1 MFHFFSVS
9 RKGTAVLQQWEE
21 QEVESLPSILL
32 QYVAKGEVGLV
43 EGSAVT
49 SGPTKCLRK
58 PAARSAA
65 GAERRENLSVCRFT
79 NICLSRRRCVNMDFL
94 ERTVMFQ
101 WGLYRN
107 VAKFGFTA
115 YHSGPCPFSLSLW
128 IQVLFFPTDLF
139 FFFPSFT
146 SVCLEL
152 FCFRLIWLVVM
163 TASLCQVLIWSESE
177 NQTFC
182 LPATL

>member
-9 RKGTAVLQQWEE
+9 RKGTGVLQQWEE

-115 YHSGPCPFSLSLW
+115 YHSGPCPFSVSLRM
-128 IQVLFFPTDLF
+128 QVLFFPTDLF
-139 FFFPSFT
+139 FFPSFT
-146 SVCLEL
+146 SVRLDL

>member
-9 RKGTAVLQQWEE
+9 RKGTGVLQQWEE

-32 QYVAKGEVGLV
+32 QYVAKGEVGLDQQ
-43 EGSAVT
+43 
-49 SGPTKCLRK
+49 LRL
-58 PAARSAA
+58 ALQNVW
-65 GAERRENLSVCRFT
+65 ENQQHGVLLGLRGEIT
-79 NICLSRRRCVNMDFL
+79 CLSADSQTSVFQGGDVWTWIFSK
-94 ERTVMFQ
+94 ERSVMLQ
-101 WGLYRN
+101 RGLYRN

-115 YHSGPCPFSLSLW
+115 YHSGPCPFSLSLR
-128 IQVLFFPTDLF
+128 IQVFFFPTDL
-139 FFFPSFT
+139 FFPSFT
-146 SVCLEL
+146 SVCLDL
-152 FCFRLIWLVVM
+152 FCFRLIWLVM